1 MLRFQSV
8 FRGQMH
14 TWSHLKEKSRAVLEI
29 FHVSGWPFLPN
40 LVQILLSSRSSVQPG
55 VSARSYSFHLPSLRI
70 FDTGQHFF
78 GRSSPKT
85 PAQLSEAFPKPGLSL
100 CWSHRVH
107 PQQVKV
113 GEWSHWDNGDSD
125 NPPPNTRAGNPMPR
139 SYFQW
144 RLASSRGS
152 EKLRVNTQRSNVALN
167 YMKLWNNLAVDTQP
181 CQ

>member
-1 MLRFQSV
+1 MCQGGLFFLIWCKFCFLAGLLCSLVSQLRVTAFTCP
-8 FRGQMH
+8 RLG
-14 TWSHLKEKSRAVLEI
+14 
-29 FHVSGWPFLPN
+29 
-40 LVQILLSSRSSVQPG
+40 
-55 VSARSYSFHLPSLRI
+55 SL
-70 FDTGQHFF
+70 TLAPK

-139 SYFQW
+139 SYFQS
-144 RLASSRGS
+144 RFASSRGS

-167 YMKLWNNLAVDTQP
+167 YMKLWNNSAVDTQP